1 MALGSVMAD
10 ETLALVEKT
19 LGVADEILRNSFA
32 GKDVPHLIVALAPDG
47 AAVIRSNCGP
57 EMLRQ
62 LAERLVQIADRHTP
76 PPPKE
81 RH

>member
-1 MALGSVMAD
+1 MAD
-10 ETLALVEKT
+10 ETVVLVEKT

-32 GKDVPHLIVALAPDG
+32 GKDVPHLILALAPDG

-57 EMLRQ
+57 EMLRR
-62 LAERLVQIADRHTP
+62 LAGRLVEIANQHTP
-76 PPPKE
+76 PTDRRK